1 MVVWRESTATVT
13 TASASM
19 GLVRMERATRAA
31 RDTDSQFRIIFVF
44 SKKKP
49 FKSAQSYVFV
59 SHLGEVSYR
68 DVLPNLV
75 TQTRKSQSPEIF
87 CYLQCRLLDRN
98 WHISVR
104 WVKFGCISSIII
116 WPVRIFGNGINLHI
130 FVWVSSD
137 ICMPCIGIN
146 PLLLLVLV
154 LIEVFRFVSRNI
166 EHEYQALH
174 SMWID
179 KEGYYMWSYFS
190 LNFHIQ

>member
-75 TQTRKSQSPEIF
+75 TQTRKSATAKSEDF
-87 CYLQCRLLDRN
+87 LL
-98 WHISVR
+98 ST
-104 WVKFGCISSIII
+104 
-116 WPVRIFGNGINLHI
+116 
-130 FVWVSSD
+130 
-137 ICMPCIGIN
+137 MPFIG
-146 PLLLLVLV
+146 
-154 LIEVFRFVSRNI
+154 
-166 EHEYQALH
+166 
-174 SMWID
+174 
-179 KEGYYMWSYFS
+179 
-190 LNFHIQ
+190 